1 MVRKLSPAAIYFIVV
16 VASVYVVWFVGCQPI
31 IQYILENAIST
42 FGGAHPSPLNGWL
55 GVFFLPLLIALAII
69 GLTALIL
76 YARKKLKKNPT
87 EKKSS

>member
-1 MVRKLSPAAIYFIVV
+1 MVRRLSPFAIYFIVV
-16 VASVYVVWFVGCQPI
+16 VALVYVVWFVFCQPV

-69 GLTALIL
+69 GLTGLII
-76 YARKKLKKNPT
+76 YAWKKLKKNP
-87 EKKSS
+87 S